1 MRSATAK
8 RLRAIAYETLGV
20 NQDRYYEFIKMR
32 YEKCP
37 KNLRHKFFDQ
47 FQHATYATRSRV
59 RYDRD
64 IISDRKNDMEQ
75 TQIDQL
81 NTVVTG
87 LQALVT
93 QLQDFIA
100 ANPVAAAVTATP
112 AQLSISNES
121 ITLSDGS
128 VISFSNG
135 VWSTTGA
142 VSTGASA

>member
-1 MRSATAK
+1 MRAATAK
-8 RLRAIAYETLGV
+8 RIRAIAYETIGV
-20 NQDRYYEFIKMR
+20 DQDRYYEFIKMR

-112 AQLSISNES
+112 AQLSITNET

-128 VISFSNG
+128 QQQFING
-135 VWSTTGA
+135 AWTSVASGGA
-142 VSTGASA
+142 TA

>member
-1 MRSATAK
+1 MRAATAK
-8 RLRAIAYETLGV
+8 RIRAIAYETVGV
-20 NQDRYYEFIKMR
+20 DQDRYYEFIKMR

-112 AQLSISNES
+112 AQLSITNET

-128 VISFSNG
+128 QQQFING
-135 VWSTTGA
+135 AWTSVASGGA
-142 VSTGASA
+142 TA

>member
-1 MRSATAK
+1 MRAATAK
-8 RLRAIAYETLGV
+8 RIRAIAYETAGV
-20 NQDRYYEFIKMR
+20 DQDRYYEFIKMR

-81 NTVVTG
+81 NTMVTG

-100 ANPVAAAVTATP
+100 ANPVSTKTP